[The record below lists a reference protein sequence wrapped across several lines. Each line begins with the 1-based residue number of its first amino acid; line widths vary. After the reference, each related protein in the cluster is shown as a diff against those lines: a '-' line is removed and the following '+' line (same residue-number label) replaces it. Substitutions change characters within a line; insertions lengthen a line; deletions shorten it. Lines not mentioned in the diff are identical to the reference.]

1 MMTAPPSLPVLLTE
15 IYKHL
20 LSMKMVNGQDV
31 DVLATLV
38 MPSFFPVIV
47 NPGLQ
52 FEDFLFV
59 SELLQEMFDVVTKC
73 QRLKLKQDEVP
84 SVDT

>member
-1 MMTAPPSLPVLLTE
+1 
-15 IYKHL
+15 
-20 LSMKMVNGQDV
+20 MKMVNGHDV

-59 SELLQEMFDVVTKC
+59 SELLQEMFDLVTKC